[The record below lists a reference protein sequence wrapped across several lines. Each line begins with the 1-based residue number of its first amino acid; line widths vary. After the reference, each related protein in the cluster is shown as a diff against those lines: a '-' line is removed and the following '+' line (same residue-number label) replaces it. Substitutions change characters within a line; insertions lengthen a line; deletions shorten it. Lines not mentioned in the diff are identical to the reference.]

1 MGSGIANDFS
11 VPHPLRGFIAE
22 RVGNHNSRESRT
34 MLSRVADSLYW
45 MSRYLERAENTV
57 RLLDVTMSLMLDAG
71 GSNVETRWQR
81 MVAALGKPVE
91 MDWNGS
97 IEEMAKKLVY
107 DHLSPASVIYCLN
120 GARENARQV
129 REEISTEMWQRLN
142 RLYHQMHLSH
152 TQSQFSAN
160 IGDQLSTVIDG
171 IYLFKGTTDTSM
183 IHGQGW
189 QFIRLG
195 RYLERAYATATLLEV
210 YQSELFPPQERESSG
225 YLHLELVGLLRCC
238 TAFEAY
244 CQVYTADLSP
254 ERMLEFLVLNR
265 DFPHAIHYCVEGT
278 RQAVEGIQ
286 QTGGRRPP
294 EELKAAIGKLS
305 ALLGYTSIN
314 EILSGDTAGFLH
326 NIRGQCLHI
335 HELIY
340 RFYVHYSIESALN
353 V

>member
-1 MGSGIANDFS
+1 MGSGIASDFS
-11 VPHPLRGFIAE
+11 VPSSSRSFVAE
-22 RVGNHNSRESRT
+22 RGENHNPRESRT

-71 GSNVETRWQR
+71 GSNVELRWQR
-81 MVAALGKPVE
+81 MVAALGKPEE
-91 MDWNGS
+91 MEWIGS
-97 IEEMAKKLVY
+97 IDEMAQKLVY
-107 DHLSPASVIYCLN
+107 DNLSPASVIYCLN

-129 REEISTEMWQRLN
+129 REEISTDMWQRLN
-142 RLYHQMHLSH
+142 RLYHQMHLPQ
-152 TQSQFSAN
+152 TQSQFSVN
-160 IGDQLSTVIDG
+160 ISDQLSAVIDG

-210 YQSELFPPQERESSG
+210 YQSELFPAEERESSG
-225 YLHLELVGLLRCC
+225 HLHLELVGLLRCC

-265 DFPHAIHYCVEGT
+265 DFPHAIHYCAAGT
-278 RQAVEGIQ
+278 REAIEGIQ
-286 QTGGRRPP
+286 QAGGRRPP
-294 EELKAAIGKLS
+294 EELKSAIGKLN
-305 ALLGYTSIN
+305 AMLGYTTIN

-326 NIRGQCLHI
+326 NIREQCLHI

-340 RFYVHYSIESALN
+340 RYYVHYSIQSALT

>member
-1 MGSGIANDFS
+1 
-11 VPHPLRGFIAE
+11 
-22 RVGNHNSRESRT
+22 
-34 MLSRVADSLYW
+34 
-45 MSRYLERAENTV
+45 
-57 RLLDVTMSLMLDAG
+57 
-71 GSNVETRWQR
+71 
-81 MVAALGKPVE
+81 
-91 MDWNGS
+91 
-97 IEEMAKKLVY
+97 
-107 DHLSPASVIYCLN
+107 
-120 GARENARQV
+120 
-129 REEISTEMWQRLN
+129 
-142 RLYHQMHLSH
+142 MHLPRA
-152 TQSQFSAN
+152 QSQFSAN

-278 RQAVEGIQ
+278 RNAVEGIQ
-286 QTGGRRPP
+286 QSGGRRPP
-294 EELKAAIGKLS
+294 EELKAAIGKLN
-305 ALLGYTSIN
+305 AMLGYTSIN
-314 EILSGDTAGFLH
+314 EILAGDTAGFLH
-326 NIRGQCLHI
+326 NIREQCLHI
-335 HELIY
+335 HELLY
-340 RFYVHYSIESALN
+340 RFYVHYSIQSALTA
-353 V
+353 